1 MDYER
6 EILKVLYESG
16 RQGLSVK
23 KISVHVFNAQNSLF
37 SSSSYEEVR
46 KKVAAF
52 LHRNS
57 GKKHSPVKRTSVRGR
72 YCINLKAQAPQTQMS
87 LRFDDREPQDNAPGI
102 GKKDLSL
109 SLFD

>member
-23 KISVHVFNAQNSLF
+23 KISVHVFNAQNSF
-37 SSSSYEEVR
+37 FDSSSYEEVR
-46 KKVAAF
+46 KKVATF

-57 GKKHSPVKRTSVRGR
+57 GKKDSPVLRTSVRGR
-72 YCINLKAQAPQTQMS
+72 YCINLKSKATQKQLS
-87 LRFDDREPQDNAPGI
+87 FNFDDSEPKDEDPVI
-102 GKKDLSL
+102 EKKDRSL
-109 SLFD
+109 SLFE